1 MKKALTLLIGTAA
14 ITTSA
19 LATNGTQ
26 LIATTAKA
34 RAMGGVGVATYMGA
48 GASNNNPALYAK
60 ESSKAVSGGL
70 TFFSPSV
77 TYQDDGG
84 KDTSDYGNSIMPN
97 LGYAHK
103 INDDMAIG
111 IGLNSVA
118 GSGVDYSTAGKT
130 AAAGAKNELK
140 IAQISIPF
148 SYNFA
153 NLGVKGLALG
163 IAPVIQ
169 SSSLSTNYGDESSM
183 DFGVNLGAT
192 YDLENVTFG
201 IMYKTAISS
210 DYGNAMKNLQGQNVS
225 LTNPSTF
232 GLGLDYSMS
241 DATTIAF
248 DYKYLAYGSASGY
261 SDFGWSNQNVF
272 ALGAEHKME
281 TVALR
286 IGFNYGSNLI
296 DGASTNETVATYI
309 GFPALTAAHFT
320 IGGGYDLKEYGVI
333 DAAFVYGMSFS
344 DSYTY
349 EDNAGLPHLVKATNN
364 QASLTVDY
372 TYAF

>member
-1 MKKALTLLIGTAA
+1 MNKALHLLIVTAA

-60 ESSKAVSGGL
+60 ENSKAVSAGL
-70 TFFSPSV
+70 TLFSPSV
-77 TYQDDGG
+77 TYQDIGDQ
-84 KDTSDYGNSIMPN
+84 DTSNYGSSIMPDI
-97 LGYAHK
+97 GYAQK

-111 IGLNSVA
+111 IGFNSVA
-118 GSGVDYSTAGKT
+118 GSGVDYSASGKS
-130 AAAGAKNELK
+130 AASGVNTELK

-148 SYNFA
+148 SYNFS

-169 SSSLSTNYGDESSM
+169 YSALSTNFSNESSM
-183 DFGVNLGAT
+183 DFGVNLGMT
-192 YDLENVTFG
+192 YDLDNITFG
-201 IMYKTAISS
+201 FIYKTAISS
-210 DYGNAMKNLQGQNVS
+210 DYGNAMKDLQGNNTS
-225 LTNPSTF
+225 LSNPSTL

-261 SDFGWSNQNVF
+261 SDYGWASQSVF
-272 ALGAEHKME
+272 ALGAEHKMD
-281 TVALR
+281 TLALR
-286 IGFNYGSNLI
+286 IGFNYGSSII
-296 DGASTNETVATYI
+296 DGASTNETIATYI
-309 GFPALTAAHFT
+309 AFPALTAAHFT
-320 IGGGYDLKEYGVI
+320 IGGGYDLKEYGII

-344 DSYTY
+344 DTYTY
-349 EDNAGLPHLVKATNN
+349 EDANGLPILVEATNN
-364 QASLTVDY
+364 QSSLTVDY

>member
-77 TYQDDGG
+77 TYLDAGG
-84 KDTSDYGNSIMPN
+84 KDNSDYGNSIMPDI
-97 LGYAHK
+97 GYAHK
-103 INDDMAIG
+103 IDDDMAIG
-111 IGLNSVA
+111 IGFNSVA
-118 GSGVDYSTAGKT
+118 GSGVDYSTVGKT

-148 SYNFA
+148 SYNFT

-192 YDLENVTFG
+192 YDLESVTFG

-210 DYGNAMKNLQGQNVS
+210 DYGDAMKNLQGQNVS
-225 LTNPSTF
+225 LANPSTF

-261 SDFGWSNQNVF
+261 SDFGWSNQHVF
-272 ALGAEHKME
+272 ALGAEHNMD
-281 TVALR
+281 VLALR
-286 IGFNYGSNLI
+286 IGLNYGSNI
-296 DGASTNETVATYI
+296 VDSASVDQTIATYI

-333 DAAFVYGMSFS
+333 DASFVYGISFS
-344 DSYTY
+344 DAYTY
-349 EDNAGLPHLVKATNN
+349 EVSGLPELVKATNN